1 MLTELKRRGECQWRR
16 EKGHSKKPP
25 KLKEHPK
32 VSVLIPARR
41 RRDRQPARPQ
51 SHDAARKIQTAEYA
65 SVISLIKRT
74 QRLVGKLMT
83 VSGVVAAWRSSPLAS
98 SSICAK
104 VIFWVIWYPVVYWA
118 FNAMAAAVSF
128 LKGFFRSM
136 QQPATW
142 VSPDRGVDDE
152 TAETSH

>member
-51 SHDAARKIQTAEYA
+51 SHDAARKNPDRRIRERHQPHQADAAPRRQAHDGLWRRRGLAEFA
-65 SVISLIKRT
+65 ISVLLDMRYGED
-74 QRLVGKLMT
+74 L
-83 VSGVVAAWRSSPLAS
+83 W
-98 SSICAK
+98 K

-142 VSPDRGVDDE
+142 VSPDRGGR
-152 TAETSH
+152 